1 MVISQKVIG
10 RMSPNLV
17 WHSFSTDPSC
27 VANYKEIRRG
37 HVNFMLIWYGMTPL
51 ANGDEV
57 SGNVSLSSSFKHIS
71 PAFSINSFA
80 YSVKI
85 CKYVNTYNYM
95 N

>member
-37 HVNFMLIWYGMTPL
+37 HVNFMLIWYGMTPKVIL
-51 ANGDEV
+51 VLLYPLGHV
-57 SGNVSLSSSFKHIS
+57 SIKVKLYADNTLELSVLQMIKLCS
-71 PAFSINSFA
+71 
-80 YSVKI
+80 
-85 CKYVNTYNYM
+85 
-95 N
+95 